1 MMPLQN
7 KPAPNLPMPNGDE
20 DVADLQPWLRQ
31 VLLEH
36 RKNIE
41 VHLIQLREGQRYIVQ
56 LLKAGHEAAWV
67 EAPQASPPVD
77 AAGQMESL
85 PLPAKGREVSFQKDE
100 AEANEEEQE
109 PQDIDTLLSKEEEKV
124 LGPVESTV
132 HHEDT
137 RVEEEDFF
145 RPRSVRG
152 FPKPQPRRSSSA
164 LKDTDFALREVWA
177 KHLKFKD
184 RMVSSQ
190 PSTTHDT
197 ISQGASMKLPM
208 SESTDKLAA
217 MAGARFSIIAYPA
230 QKSRVCWDLFGGLL
244 ILYDL
249 FVIPLKV
256 FEYPETV
263 FTDTMDWMT
272 LSFWTL
278 NVPATLTVGFTRQGE
293 TVMKPK
299 DIFINYCKTWMI
311 VDVVTLAPDWAFTL
325 VRMMNPNLA
334 DVSAQSSGGFEEEGV
349 RLLRILR
356 LARTARLLRL
366 LKLQKVMEKLSDY
379 LDSEIASIMANIFKM
394 ILLLLALNHLIA
406 CVWYAI
412 SIGMYHGGAAAWVEV
427 SGMLSAEWD
436 NRYVTS
442 FHWSITQFTPASK
455 PQVDPANMVERAFA
469 IFVVVFALVGFSYV
483 VGSILGSL
491 AQLRSMTEQSAKD
504 FWMMRRFLRRNHV
517 PMELSSRIQRFVEHA
532 HSQKQK
538 QMAITEVKVLE
549 LLSAGL
555 MEELQCA
562 MNMPHMMVH
571 PLFAFLSTFSVITV
585 QRLAKEAVH
594 RAQLARGDTQ
604 FLPNQE
610 ASYLYFLAAGK
621 MKYIRGADGPDPR
634 IEVVDKGEDWIA
646 EPVMW
651 TPFWVHVGQLTAVS
665 ECDLC
670 AVEPQ
675 SFGQIVALIRPVA
688 ALVARYSSNFML
700 WVKDLESRDELTD
713 VIQGDQ
719 VGDQIRCFL
728 D

>member
-1 MMPLQN
+1 MPEV
-7 KPAPNLPMPNGDE
+7 DE
-20 DVADLQPWLRQ
+20 ELQPWLQ
-31 VLLEH
+31 NILLEH
-36 RKNIE
+36 RKSLE
-41 VHLIQLREGQRYIVQ
+41 MHLIQLREGQRYIVE
-56 LLKAGHEAAWV
+56 LLKSDHGAPGPETATHEAITV
-67 EAPQASPPVD
+67 QPVTMSLHKGVSFEEEAP
-77 AAGQMESL
+77 L
-85 PLPAKGREVSFQKDE
+85 
-100 AEANEEEQE
+100 
-109 PQDIDTLLSKEEEKV
+109 DIDMLLKHDKHETITKEEEKV
-124 LGPVESTV
+124 LGPVESV
-132 HHEDT
+132 HHEIH
-137 RVEEEDFF
+137 EETQLEIEDDEDLAP
-145 RPRSVRG
+145 PRGPRA
-152 FPKPQPRRSSSA
+152 FPKPKAARRSSST

-177 KHLKFKD
+177 KHLRFKSE
-184 RMVSSQ
+184 RAQVMAH
-190 PSTTHDT
+190 PSTTHET
-197 ISQGASMKLPM
+197 FSGGVSMKLPM
-208 SESTDKLAA
+208 SESTDRLPVGGRCS
-217 MAGARFSIIAYPA
+217 MIAYPA

-272 LSFWTL
+272 LIFWTL
-278 NVPATLTVGFTRQGE
+278 NVPATLTVGYTYRGE
-293 TVMKPK
+293 TIMRPK

-311 VDVVTLAPDWAFTL
+311 VDIVTLAPDWAFTL
-325 VRMMNPNLA
+325 VRMMNPSLA
-334 DVSAQSSGGFEEEGV
+334 DVDESTNASGGFEEEGV

-412 SIGMYHGGAAAWVEV
+412 SLSLYQGGRPAWVEE
-427 SGMLSAEWD
+427 SGMLAAEWD

-455 PQVDPANMVERAFA
+455 PDIDPGNLVERSFA

-517 PMELSSRIQRFVEHA
+517 PMELASRIQRFVEHA

-571 PLFAFLSTFSVITV
+571 PLFSFLNTFSVITV
-585 QRLAKEAVH
+585 QRLAKEAVK

-610 ASYLYFLAAGK
+610 GSYLYFLAAGK
-621 MKYIRGADGPDPR
+621 MKYIRGADGPDPK

-670 AVEPQ
+670 CVEPVK
-675 SFGQIVALIRPVA
+675 FGHIVALIRPVA

>member
-1 MMPLQN
+1 MSEV
-7 KPAPNLPMPNGDE
+7 DE
-20 DVADLQPWLRQ
+20 ELQPWLQ
-31 VLLEH
+31 NVLLEH
-36 RKNIE
+36 RKNLE
-41 VHLIQLREGQRYIVQ
+41 MHLIQLHEGQRYIVELMKSEYGTHEAITVQ
-56 LLKAGHEAAWV
+56 PVTMSVRKGVSFEDEAPLDIDVLLKH
-67 EAPQASPPVD
+67 D
-77 AAGQMESL
+77 RI
-85 PLPAKGREVSFQKDE
+85 AKD
-100 AEANEEEQE
+100 
-109 PQDIDTLLSKEEEKV
+109 EEKV
-124 LGPVESTV
+124 EPVESV
-132 HHEDT
+132 HYEETQLEIVSED
-137 RVEEEDFF
+137 DLPP
-145 RPRSVRG
+145 PRASPRA
-152 FPKPQPRRSSSA
+152 FPKPKAARRSSST
-164 LKDTDFALREVWA
+164 LKDTDFALRDVWA
-177 KHLKFKD
+177 KHLRYKSE
-184 RMVSSQ
+184 RSQVMAQ
-190 PSTTHDT
+190 PSTTHET
-197 ISQGASMKLPM
+197 FSGGVSMRLPM
-208 SESTDKLAA
+208 SESTDRLPVGGRCS
-217 MAGARFSIIAYPA
+217 MIAYPA
-230 QKSRVCWDLFGGLL
+230 QKSRVCWDLFGGGLL

-272 LSFWTL
+272 LIFWTL
-278 NVPATLTVGFTRQGE
+278 NVPATLTVGYTYRGE
-293 TVMKPK
+293 TIMRPK

-311 VDVVTLAPDWAFTL
+311 VDIVTLAPDWAFTL
-325 VRMMNPNLA
+325 VRMMNPSLA
-334 DVSAQSSGGFEEEGV
+334 DADESSAGGFEEEGV

-412 SIGMYHGGAAAWVEV
+412 SLSLYQGGRPAWVEE
-427 SGMLSAEWD
+427 SGMLAAEWD

-455 PQVDPANMVERAFA
+455 PDIDPGNLAERCFA

-517 PMELSSRIQRFVEHA
+517 PMELASRIQRFVEHA

-571 PLFAFLSTFSVITV
+571 PLFSFLNTFSVITV
-585 QRLAKEAVH
+585 QRLAKEAVK

-610 ASYLYFLAAGK
+610 GSYLYFLAAGK
-621 MKYIRGADGPDPR
+621 MKYIRGR
-634 IEVVDKGEDWIA
+634 
-646 EPVMW
+646 M
-651 TPFWVHVGQLTAVS
+651 
-665 ECDLC
+665 
-670 AVEPQ
+670 
-675 SFGQIVALIRPVA
+675 ALIPRSKWWTRVRIG
-688 ALVARYSSNFML
+688 LLSL
-700 WVKDLESRDELTD
+700 
-713 VIQGDQ
+713 
-719 VGDQIRCFL
+719 
-728 D
+728 